1 MAKSQVIETKRIL
14 HTPSDF
20 AKSTLFYVQE
30 AGRLRSLKSHVS
42 RREHLDSF
50 LFLIVLSGE
59 GAVTYRDRRYHLRAG
74 DCVFIDC
81 KPGYSHQS
89 SEKNPWELM
98 WVHFNGPMAQN
109 YYQYYHAT
117 LGGNLFHTAAP
128 AEFTAPIQHL
138 IDMHAGKSTW
148 DEIMA
153 SKYITDILTMCVSVP
168 KQQELILDSGIVQ
181 KLKLVRE
188 YIDEH
193 FQNKI
198 SLDELAETC
207 FVSKYHLSR
216 EFKRMYGITVG
227 SYILARRITLAK
239 EMLRFTGQSIESIA
253 GACGIP
259 DTSYFNKVFRK
270 SEGMTASEY
279 RRKW

>member
-1 MAKSQVIETKRIL
+1 
-14 HTPSDF
+14 
-20 AKSTLFYVQE
+20 
-30 AGRLRSLKSHVS
+30 
-42 RREHLDSF
+42 
-50 LFLIVLSGE
+50 
-59 GAVTYRDRRYHLRAG
+59 
-74 DCVFIDC
+74 
-81 KPGYSHQS
+81 
-89 SEKNPWELM
+89 M

-227 SYILARRITLAK
+227 SYILARRITLA
-239 EMLRFTGQSIESIA
+239 EERRRTGQSIESIA
-253 GACGIP
+253 GPAGFPIP
-259 DTSYFNKVFRK
+259 AILTRYSVN
-270 SEGMTASEY
+270 EGMTASEY